1 MKKKFTFVIVVT
13 IILLALSHAHKAL
26 GQSSPNATNALAGQ
40 PHPAVARIRS
50 LESNATSFGS
60 GTLIYRQGKQG
71 ILITNYHVV
80 KDAQDDIL
88 VTFPSGF
95 RSSAKVVATDPRWD
109 LAALLIWAPE
119 IQPVVITDHPAK
131 PGDTLT
137 IAGYGSGRYQASS
150 GICSQYVSPGIN
162 QPREMVE
169 LRTVARQGDSG
180 GPIFNQKKELAGV
193 LFGAGWRT
201 TAGSYSGR
209 VKKFLVPVVAR
220 MQQVAAP
227 LANAVPSVFPPNQNS
242 ITPVSKPQATI
253 TGLNF
258 ETESNGDV
266 GADNLDPTPA
276 LDSLELQPIEIT
288 DESAENGQFEVLIE
302 DEFANAALMD
312 ENFLSQS
319 VSVALAV
326 AAQAEGERVESED
339 AQIEEPIADMIDSD
353 IAVETVE
360 EPTVAPVDTEANLD
374 ESSDQPEEESTEPV
388 LNETVSTTETLPME
402 QATDTAATAADATD
416 VSTDAGQL
424 IGWEQLAGD
433 TLLKQ
438 IRTILAGVGF
448 LVIVVQLARRR
459 Q

>member
-1 MKKKFTFVIVVT
+1 MKKKFTFVTVVT

-26 GQSSPNATNALAGQ
+26 GQSSPNAANALTGQ

-60 GTLIYRQGKQG
+60 GTLVYRQGKQG
-71 ILITNYHVV
+71 ILITNYHVI

-88 VTFPSGF
+88 VTFPNGF

-119 IQPVVITDHPAK
+119 IQPVVITDNPPK

-137 IAGYGSGRYQASS
+137 IAGYGSGRYHASS
-150 GICSQYVSPGIN
+150 GICSQYVSPGKN

-169 LRTVARQGDSG
+169 LRAVARQGDSG
-180 GPIFNQKKELAGV
+180 GPIFNQNGELAGV

-220 MQQVAAP
+220 MQQVPPPLVNTAP
-227 LANAVPSVFPPNQNS
+227 SEIPLNQNS
-242 ITPVSKPQATI
+242 RTPATKPQARI
-253 TGLNF
+253 TGLTL
-258 ETESNGDV
+258 ETESDGDV
-266 GADNLDPTPA
+266 AKSAPTIA

-288 DESAENGQFEVLIE
+288 RESEETGENAVLID
-302 DEFANAALMD
+302 DEFANADLMD
-312 ENFLSQS
+312 ENFLSQN
-319 VSVALAV
+319 VSVAV
-326 AAQAEGERVESED
+326 EVTEQAEGTSVESED
-339 AQIEEPIADMIDSD
+339 AQIEEPVNDLVDSD
-353 IAVETVE
+353 MTVETDE
-360 EPTVAPVDTEANLD
+360 EPTGVPVDIETDLD
-374 ESSDQPEEESTEPV
+374 ETNVPPQDESTEPV
-388 LNETVSTTETLPME
+388 LSETVGAMETP
-402 QATDTAATAADATD
+402 QPSDAATGEDTTD
-416 VSTDAGQL
+416 VSTDAEQL
-424 IGWEQLAGD
+424 IGWKQIAGD

-438 IRTILAGVGF
+438 IRTLLAGVGF

>member
-26 GQSSPNATNALAGQ
+26 GQSSPNAATALGQ

-119 IQPVVITDHPAK
+119 IQPVVITDNPAK
-131 PGDTLT
+131 PGETLT
-137 IAGYGSGRYQASS
+137 IAGYGSGRYQTSS

-180 GPIFNQKKELAGV
+180 GPIFNQNGELAGV

-227 LANAVPSVFPPNQNS
+227 LANAAPTVFPPNQNS
-242 ITPVSKPQATI
+242 IAPVSKPQAKI

-258 ETESNGDV
+258 ESESDGDV
-266 GADNLDPTPA
+266 GADNSDPTPA
-276 LDSLELQPIEIT
+276 LDSLQLQPIEIT
-288 DESAENGQFEVLIE
+288 SESEENGQIEVLIE

-319 VSVALAV
+319 VSVALEV
-326 AAQAEGERVESED
+326 AEQAGGKSVESED
-339 AQIEEPIADMIDSD
+339 AQIEEPVADMLDSD

-388 LNETVSTTETLPME
+388 LNETVSTRETLPPG
-402 QATDTAATAADATD
+402 QTTDTTATGEDATD
-416 VSTDAGQL
+416 VLADTDQL

>member
-1 MKKKFTFVIVVT
+1 MKKKITFVFVVT
-13 IILLALSHAHKAL
+13 IILLAFSHAHKAL
-26 GQSSPNATNALAGQ
+26 GQSSPNAVNPPTGQ

-60 GTLIYRQGKQG
+60 GTLIYQQGKQG
-71 ILITNYHVV
+71 ILITNYHVI
-80 KDAQDDIL
+80 KNAQDDIL

-95 RSSAKVVATDPRWD
+95 RSSAKVVASDPRWD
-109 LAALLIWAPE
+109 LAALLIWAPK
-119 IQPVVITDHPAK
+119 IQPVMITDNPAK

-169 LRTVARQGDSG
+169 LRAVARQGDSG
-180 GPIFNQKKELAGV
+180 GPIFNQNGELAGV

-209 VKKFLVPVVAR
+209 VKNFLLPVVTR
-220 MQQVAAP
+220 MQQVPPPLVNAAP
-227 LANAVPSVFPPNQNS
+227 TVFPPNQNS
-242 ITPVSKPQATI
+242 TPLVTKPQATI
-253 TGLNF
+253 TGLNL
-258 ETESNGDV
+258 ETESDDDIAA
-266 GADNLDPTPA
+266 ADSYPVPA
-276 LDSLELQPIEIT
+276 LDSLELQPIET
-288 DESAENGQFEVLIE
+288 TSESEQNEENEALIE
-302 DEFANAALMD
+302 DEFAKAALMD
-312 ENFLSQS
+312 ENFLSQN
-319 VSVALAV
+319 VSVALEATE
-326 AAQAEGERVESED
+326 QAESKSIESED
-339 AQIEEPIADMIDSD
+339 AQIEELAADMVNSD
-353 IAVETVE
+353 VAAKTNE
-360 EPTVAPVDTEANLD
+360 EPTVAPVITETNLDETSDQPKEVSTEPILNKTVGTMEALPTGHAADTEATGDSAN
-374 ESSDQPEEESTEPV
+374 
-388 LNETVSTTETLPME
+388 VSI
-402 QATDTAATAADATD
+402 DAN
-416 VSTDAGQL
+416 QL